1 MKSFQ
6 PEARHATA
14 EAAAWVARLR
24 GEDRSVDDEMAFQ
37 DWLQSDAANPAAFEL
52 VNAMWDCTGSLP
64 RVGVNPP
71 AKEASG
77 ISRRAIL
84 VAGVAGAVF
93 AGSGLLYVREA
104 EAGVYQTD
112 VGEQKRVSLSDGSQ
126 LLLDTDTKLKVRFD
140 DHIRA
145 IDLKYG
151 RVNCRVASDLTRPF
165 AVDLGRETV
174 TGQRS
179 TFDVCRRGDDISVV
193 LIQGLAAI
201 ENKSVTSK
209 PRVLN
214 VGERLVAPSDQQSKL
229 DKPELVPLLAW
240 QSGKAVFENSELREA
255 VSEMNRYSNVKIQ
268 LADERLGNFKVSGI
282 YRVGDNAIFARSLV
296 KLLPVEAR
304 VFSDRIEIESDE
316 DRMRQG

>member
-1 MKSFQ
+1 MNLFQ
-6 PEARHATA
+6 PEARHAKA

-24 GEDRSVDDEMAFQ
+24 GEDRSVEDELAFQ
-37 DWLQSDAANPAAFEL
+37 DWLRADPANAGAFEV

-64 RVGVNPP
+64 RVGIGAP
-71 AKEASG
+71 APEKRS
-77 ISRRAIL
+77 INRRAVL
-84 VAGVAGAVF
+84 ASAFGAVF
-93 AGSGLLYVREA
+93 AGSGLLYMREA

-112 VGEQKRVSLSDGSQ
+112 VGEQKHVSLSDGSQ

-140 DHIRA
+140 DRARA

-151 RVNCRVASDLTRPF
+151 RVNCRIASDARRPF
-165 AVDLGRETV
+165 ALDMGRETV
-174 TGQRS
+174 MGQRS

-193 LIQGLAAI
+193 LIQGFAAI
-201 ENKSVTSK
+201 KNKKATSK

-214 VGERLVAPSDQQSKL
+214 VGERLIAPSDRQSKL

-255 VSEMNRYSNVKIQ
+255 VYEMNRYSNVKIR
-268 LADERLGNFKVSGI
+268 LADERLGHFKVSGI
-282 YRVGDNAIFARSLV
+282 YRVGDNEIFARSLV

-304 VFSDRIEIESDE
+304 LYGDRIEIESDD
-316 DRMRQG
+316 DRMQKG